1 MNNTKKKNNKIIDGN
16 EAKAIEI
23 LNPLDDRDM
32 LLHTLGDTISN
43 LKYKTEK
50 GKIKNAK
57 NESVKVNYNRALI
70 YAISTYN
77 SILKDRQIDKLATQI
92 EDLKRGIKTPNE
104 DNTTIEDD
112 VEELEKLINKIGD
125 DNNE

>member
-1 MNNTKKKNNKIIDGN
+1 MNNTKKKNNEIIDGK
-16 EAKAIEI
+16 EAQTLEI

-32 LLHTLGDTISN
+32 LLHTLGDTIAN

-104 DNTTIEDD
+104 DNTTTEDD
-112 VEELEKLINKIGD
+112 VEKLEKLINKIGD